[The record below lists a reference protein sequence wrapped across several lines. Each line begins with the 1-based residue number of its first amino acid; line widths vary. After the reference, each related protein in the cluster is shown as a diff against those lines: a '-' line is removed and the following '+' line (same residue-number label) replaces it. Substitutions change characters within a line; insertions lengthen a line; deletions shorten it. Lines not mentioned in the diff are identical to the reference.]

1 MGCHTF
7 SLSYFTLVC
16 LWSWRTVGCAVGRSV
31 CGHEIT
37 KFCRM
42 DRLPHFLSYRARR
55 AWSSSVTTWP
65 FIIISKVF
73 VESHNCSPY
82 SVHSVEAELESIFP
96 LIAIWQKSAYKL
108 ELWRNTK
115 KGTNILNG
123 KPFFLNFSH
132 PRSWKLHR
140 FHAICKEKNKSVH
153 RQRFYKPGKMPFF
166 LSTNT
171 ERQILVKNNFQGANY
186 VNLHDG
192 SKTLKFEDIVR
203 LKVMLHETIRNNDL

>member
-1 MGCHTF
+1 MPVVRTDGR
-7 SLSYFTLVC
+7 VC
-16 LWSWRTVGCAVGRSV
+16 GRSV
-31 CGHEIT
+31 CGHVIT

-42 DRLPHFLSYRARR
+42 GRLPHFLSYGARR
-55 AWSSSVTTWP
+55 AWSSSITTWS

-73 VESHNCSPY
+73 VESHDCSPY
-82 SVHSVEAELESIFP
+82 SVHAVEAELESILP

-123 KPFFLNFSH
+123 KPFFLSFSH
-132 PRSWKLHR
+132 LRSWKFYR
-140 FHAICKEKNKSVH
+140 FQAICKEKNKSVH
-153 RQRFYKPGKMPFF
+153 RQRFYKPGKNVIFPFHQYWK
-166 LSTNT
+166 
-171 ERQILVKNNFQGANY
+171 EILVRNNFQGTIY